1 MKSARL
7 LQTVKFRYACHMAN
21 DRMMQAIG
29 SLERAIAR
37 LEQAEATPR
46 SESRPP
52 PSPIASPAVTEEA
65 RAALL
70 SLDLLIADLKAGA
83 GQATNG

>member
-1 MKSARL
+1 M
-7 LQTVKFRYACHMAN
+7 ACCMAS

-37 LEQAEATPR
+37 LEQVAAT
-46 SESRPP
+46 PP
-52 PSPIASPAVTEEA
+52 PSESPSPPIASPAATAEA
-65 RAALL
+65 RAALQ

-83 GQATNG
+83 REPANG

>member
-1 MKSARL
+1 MAR
-7 LQTVKFRYACHMAN
+7 TMAN

-37 LEQAEATPR
+37 LEQVAATPR
-46 SESRPP
+46 SESRP
-52 PSPIASPAVTEEA
+52 STNPIASPATTEEA

-70 SLDLLIADLKAGA
+70 SLDLLIADLKAGSGHVA
-83 GQATNG
+83 NG